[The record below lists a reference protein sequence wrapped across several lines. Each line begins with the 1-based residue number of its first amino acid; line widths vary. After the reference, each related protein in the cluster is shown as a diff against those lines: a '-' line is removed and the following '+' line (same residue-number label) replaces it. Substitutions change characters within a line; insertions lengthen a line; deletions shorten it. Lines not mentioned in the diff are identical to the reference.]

1 MISAIAS
8 RPAEAVLEELLED
21 DRALI
26 RLSAYE
32 TSFHEEVA
40 WIATAPLSVYTMLA
54 VVAQAPGWAQELR
67 SLCLECADVQ
77 MAYIEKHFLS
87 IVRSRPFSLA
97 LGCIHRNLDELAATD
112 QVPLE
117 EITAQI
123 WQLMRLEAN
132 RVELADAIT
141 ELLLHG

>member
-1 MISAIAS
+1 M
-8 RPAEAVLEELLED
+8 LEELLED

-97 LGCIHRNLDELAATD
+97 LGCIHRNLDELA
-112 QVPLE
+112 
-117 EITAQI
+117 
-123 WQLMRLEAN
+123 
-132 RVELADAIT
+132 
-141 ELLLHG
+141 